1 MLTVD
6 LDKLTLAPG
15 QTCLDVGCGE
25 GRHTLATYLLEGVQA
40 LGIDLSEQDLGTARR
55 RIQDMMP
62 HAPGGEIGFAA
73 GDATGLPLCDESVDA
88 VIASEILEH
97 IPNYLAVLEELWR
110 VLKPGG
116 RLCVS
121 VPRQWPEWICWQL
134 SEGYRTTPGGH
145 IRIFDATHL
154 AREVVRQ
161 GFVLTGRG
169 SAHALHVPY
178 WWLKCLFWR
187 TDPEPWPVRLY
198 HQLLVW
204 DLMKRPWITRAV
216 DALLNPIMGKSIVL
230 YFTKPAMH
238 QTSPVGSYP

>member
-1 MLTVD
+1 
-6 LDKLTLAPG
+6 
-15 QTCLDVGCGE
+15 
-25 GRHTLATYLLEGVQA
+25 
-40 LGIDLSEQDLGTARR
+40 
-55 RIQDMMP
+55 
-62 HAPGGEIGFAA
+62 
-73 GDATGLPLCDESVDA
+73 
-88 VIASEILEH
+88 
-97 IPNYLAVLEELWR
+97 
-110 VLKPGG
+110 
-116 RLCVS
+116 

-238 QTSPVGSYP
+238 QTSSAGSYP

>member
-6 LDKLTLAPG
+6 LDKLALAPG

-25 GRHTLATYLLEGVQA
+25 GRHTLAAYLLEGVHA
-40 LGIDLSEQDLGTARR
+40 LGIDLSEQDLAIATQ
-55 RIQDMMP
+55 RIDDMML

-73 GDATGLPLCDESVDA
+73 GDATGLPLSDESVDA
-88 VIASEILEH
+88 AIASEILEH

-116 RLCVS
+116 RLCIS

-154 AREVVRQ
+154 AREVARQ

-169 SAHALHVPY
+169 SAHSLHVPY

-187 TDPEPWPVRLY
+187 SDPEPWPVRLY

-230 YFTKPAMH
+230 YFTKPAAH
-238 QTSPVGSYP
+238 QTSPAGSHL